1 MFRKRRE
8 PVTETRKRR
17 PSWGQP
23 APCPGCDALGVL
35 LHVDP
40 VHVVMQLKCRR
51 CGAEWHLGEADVENP
66 PDSVQRAR
74 ARALKAEEER
84 VRNARLVAAGAEADW
99 QALREKVEA
108 EGIEEPR

>member
-23 APCPGCDALGVL
+23 APCPDCGVLGAL

-40 VHVVMQLKCRR
+40 VDVVMHLRCRT
-51 CGAEWHLGEADVENP
+51 CGAEWHLGEADVDNA
-66 PDSVQRAR
+66 PDAEQRAR
-74 ARALKAEEER
+74 ARGLKEEQEAL
-84 VRNARLVAAGAEADW
+84 RNARLAAATAEADW
-99 QALREKVEA
+99 RYFRDQVAG
-108 EGIEEPR
+108 GIEESR